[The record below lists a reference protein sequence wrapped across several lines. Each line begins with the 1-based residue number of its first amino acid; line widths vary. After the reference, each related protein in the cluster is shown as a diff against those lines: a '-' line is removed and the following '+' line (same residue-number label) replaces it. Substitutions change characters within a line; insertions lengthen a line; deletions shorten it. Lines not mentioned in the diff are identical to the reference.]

1 MCGVEG
7 KRTYRE
13 YCAIARS
20 LDLLGQRWTL
30 LIVRDLFLGPQR
42 YTDLQAGLPG
52 IATDILTA
60 RLRTLEDEGLVRR
73 RELPPPAPATVY
85 ELTDA
90 GRRLGPLIR
99 ALGELGLKLLDTPG
113 PGQPVN
119 PGPVVMSLNLTFRPD
134 ALPDLVETYGLEID
148 GQAFTVAVERRTVRT
163 ERGVPA
169 SPAATFRTDPRTL
182 VGLVRGE
189 TTTAAAEAEGA
200 LEVDGDPAAL
210 GRFAALFF
218 GSQST
223 SDVTADRAGLTN
235 TRAPTS

>member
-1 MCGVEG
+1 VES

-60 RLRTLEDEGLVRR
+60 RLRTLEDEGIVRR
-73 RELPPPAPATVY
+73 RELPRPAPATVY
-85 ELTDA
+85 ELTEA
-90 GRRLGPLIR
+90 GRRLGPVIR
-99 ALGELGLKLLDTPG
+99 ALGEVGLTLLDTPA
-113 PGQPVN
+113 PDQPIN
-119 PGPVVMSLNLTFRPD
+119 PGPVVMSLNLRFRAD
-134 ALPDLVETYGLEID
+134 EAGDLTETYGLELD
-148 GQAFTVAVERRTVRT
+148 GQAFTVAVDRGAVTT
-163 ERGVPA
+163 ERGAPA

-182 VGLVRGE
+182 VVLLRGD
-189 TTTAAAEAEGA
+189 TTPTAVEADGA
-200 LEVDGDPAAL
+200 LEVEGDRAAL
-210 GRFAALFF
+210 ARFAALFL

-223 SDVTADRAGLTN
+223 SDVTAERAGLTN

>member
-1 MCGVEG
+1 VES

-52 IATDILTA
+52 IATDMLTA
-60 RLRTLEDEGLVRR
+60 RLRTLEAEGLVRR

-85 ELTDA
+85 ELTEA
-90 GRRLGPLIR
+90 GRGLGPLIR
-99 ALGELGLKLLDTPG
+99 ALGEVGLTLLDAPT
-113 PGQPVN
+113 PGQPIN

-148 GQAFTVAVERRTVRT
+148 GQAFTVAVERGTVRT
-163 ERGVPA
+163 ERGAPA
-169 SPAATFRTDPRTL
+169 DPVATFATDARSL
-182 VGLVRGE
+182 VAMLRRE
-189 TTTAAAEAEGA
+189 TSAADAM
-200 LEVDGDPAAL
+200 EVDGDPAAL
-210 GRFAALFF
+210 ERFAAAF
-218 GSQST
+218 GWPQST
-223 SDVTADRAGLTN
+223 SDVTAERAGLTN

>member
-1 MCGVEG
+1 VEG

-30 LIVRDLFLGPQR
+30 LVVRDLFLGPQR

-52 IATDILTA
+52 IASDILTA
-60 RLRTLEDEGLVRR
+60 RLRTLEDERLVRR

-85 ELTDA
+85 ELTEA

-99 ALGELGLKLLDTPG
+99 ALGEVGLTLLDTPR
-113 PGQPVN
+113 PDQPIN
-119 PGPVVMSLNLTFRPD
+119 PGPVVMSLNLKFRVEE
-134 ALPDLVETYGLEID
+134 AGDLTETYGLELD
-148 GQAFTVAVERRTVRT
+148 GQAFTVSVDRGTVTT
-163 ERGVPA
+163 ERGAPA

-182 VGLVRGE
+182 VELLRGQ
-189 TTTAAAEAEGA
+189 TTAAAAEAEGA
-200 LEVDGDPAAL
+200 LDVEGDRAAL
-210 GRFAALFF
+210 ARFAALFL